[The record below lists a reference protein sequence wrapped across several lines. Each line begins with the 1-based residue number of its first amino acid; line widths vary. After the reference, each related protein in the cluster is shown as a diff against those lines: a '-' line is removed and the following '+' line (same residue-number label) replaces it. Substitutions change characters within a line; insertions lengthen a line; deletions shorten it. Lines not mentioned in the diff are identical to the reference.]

1 MSLKIGD
8 IAPDFEADS
17 TEGHF
22 RFRQWNVGYWTVLVT
37 FARDLDR
44 ARLTEFGQLSRLKKQ
59 WDAAKVQILGVG
71 TPSIRHPANWAKGT
85 ERSLAL
91 QLNFPLIADQS
102 GDVGRLYEFDAAGAT
117 AIVLDPRGVV
127 RFVRRDPVDG
137 VRDFEDLLHVVRVL
151 QFTDAYAGAVW
162 AA

>member
-1 MSLKIGD
+1 MGRIVSIHAG
-8 IAPDFEADS
+8 
-17 TEGHF
+17 EG
-22 RFRQWNVGYWTVLVT
+22 RIL
-37 FARDLDR
+37 
-44 ARLTEFGQLSRLKKQ
+44 
-59 WDAAKVQILGVG
+59 AAVDGK
-71 TPSIRHPANWAKGT
+71 RYKGT

-91 QLNFPLIADQS
+91 QLNFPLIADES
-102 GDVGRLYEFDAAGAT
+102 GEVGRLYEFDATGAT

-137 VRDFEDLLHVVRVL
+137 VRDFEDLLHAVRVL